1 MTKKIKRQ
9 HHTLKNLLMKK
20 FLGFLISG
28 LLILTGLGLTYV
40 GIKRP
45 ITILVD
51 GAPRQV
57 WTRALTVAQ
66 ALQEANITLRP
77 TDQLAPAP
85 DHWLGWSATIT
96 LAPSRTVNLWDGSN
110 QSQPSQ
116 ATRQRA
122 FWSVQRLPGNLLA
135 EAGIRLYPGDRIFW
149 QGLGVTPGQL
159 LPAASTYALQYQP
172 ASPVS
177 VVIDGSQVAFSSAAA
192 TLGQALW
199 EHGDRFSEVD
209 ALSQLLEAPLP
220 LVEPV
225 TLQRA
230 LPLTIQVGGKKISVS
245 SAAASVGQ
253 ALAQSGI
260 TLQGLDYSKP
270 AEDQPLPQNG
280 KIKVVHVQEQV
291 TLEQNQVPYKTEYV
305 ADPRTELDQSSLVD
319 AGQVGIQVT
328 RLRVRYED
336 GQETDRTT
344 EAQWMASQPR
354 NRKVGYGTKVVIRS
368 LDTPDGKIQYWRA
381 ITVYA
386 TAYSP
391 CGLGNVVKCYY
402 GTSLGLPVKRGV
414 VAVLYSWY
422 VLMGGQPV
430 YVPNYGKAVIA
441 DVGGGIPGKRW
452 IDLGF
457 TDADLEE
464 WHQNVTLYFLTP
476 VPANIPWILP

>member
-1 MTKKIKRQ
+1 VKK
-9 HHTLKNLLMKK
+9 L
-20 FLGFLISG
+20 LGFLISG
-28 LLILTGLGLTYV
+28 VLILAGLGLVYV
-40 GIKRP
+40 GVKRP

-51 GAPRQV
+51 GEPRQV
-57 WTRALTVAQ
+57 WTRALTVTQ
-66 ALQEANITLRP
+66 ALRETNITVRP

-85 DHWLGWSATIT
+85 DHWLGWSATIV
-96 LAPSRTVNLWDGSN
+96 LAPSRQVNLWGGGIVP
-110 QSQPSQ
+110 QPAQ
-116 ATRQRA
+116 PARQQA

-135 EAGIRLYPGDRIFW
+135 EAGIRLYPGDQIFW
-149 QGLGVTPGQL
+149 QGLAVPPGQL
-159 LPAASTYALQYQP
+159 LPSASGYALQYRS

-177 VVIDGSQVAFSSAAA
+177 LEIDGSRVIFNSAAA

-199 EHGDRFSEVD
+199 EQGDRYSEVD
-209 ALSQLLEAPLP
+209 ALSQWLEAPLP

-225 TLQRA
+225 SLEHA
-230 LPLTIQVGGKKISVS
+230 HPLTIQVDGQKISVY
-245 SAAASVGQ
+245 SAADTVGQ

-260 TLQGLDYSKP
+260 ALQGLDYSKP

-280 KIKVVHVQEQV
+280 KIKVVRVQEQV
-291 TLEQNQVPYKTEYV
+291 TLEQTPIPIKTEYV
-305 ADPRTELDQSSLVD
+305 ADPKTELDQSSVVD

-328 RLRVRYED
+328 RQRVRYED
-336 GQETDRTT
+336 GQETEKTT
-344 EAQWMASQPR
+344 DAQWVASQPR
-354 NRKVGYGTKVVIRS
+354 NRKVGYGTKVVIRN
-368 LDTPDGKIQYWRA
+368 LDTPGGKIQYWRA

-391 CGLGNVVKCYY
+391 CGLGNVAKCYY

-422 VLMGGQPV
+422 LLMAGQPV
-430 YVPNYGKAVIA
+430 YVPGYGSAVIA
-441 DVGGGIPGKRW
+441 DVGGGIPGKNW

-464 WHQNVTLYFLTP
+464 WHQNVILYFLTP